1 MHLTARYAKNYD
13 YRFNYVSIMRHF
25 LKHEIVIYTTL
36 TYCDDCYF
44 ISIFRFE
51 IQINIS
57 AFSAVSFTSAIM
69 YCEVVNCT
77 T

>member
-1 MHLTARYAKNYD
+1 MIIDLTIFHLCD
-13 YRFNYVSIMRHF
+13 IS